1 MRGISLTKSIFVLM
15 VLSINFSAIAKE
27 DKYNLAF
34 DDSFISYLSDRLAL
48 QIARKEHLEPL
59 PNLNQTEA
67 GFRAMHLMDIQ
78 MAYRAKLIS
87 CEGPLEELSKYLEYF
102 EFESDETSRNT
113 GVLAFI
119 GSKEYLIWPIVENWN
134 KKIEDEIIRTH
145 HKGFKVFPD
154 CVVKEYK
161 IKTEIKED

>member
-1 MRGISLTKSIFVLM
+1 MRGMSLIKSIFALII
-15 VLSINFSAIAKE
+15 LGINFPSIAKE

-34 DDSFISYLSDRLAL
+34 DDGFISYLSDRLAL
-48 QIARKEHLEPL
+48 QMARKEHLEPL
-59 PNLNQTEA
+59 PNLNQAEA
-67 GFRAMHLMDIQ
+67 GFREMHLMDIH

-102 EFESDETSRNT
+102 EFEADESSRNT
-113 GVLAFI
+113 GVLAFV
-119 GSKEYLIWPIVENWN
+119 GLKEHVIWPIVESWN
-134 KKIEDEIIRTH
+134 KKVEDEIIRTH

-154 CVVKEYK
+154 CVVKGYK